1 MIVIDFKIAGV
12 EHISLSNS
20 SGDTI
25 IKPRVDAK
33 DIIFQQFDGNKIFC
47 IDDGNFVSVG
57 GNATAPGEI
66 RIYEDTDL
74 GTHYSG
80 FKVGNLTASIAY
92 QLPNADGSNSQVLT
106 TNGSGVLTWATASA
120 NTPSSADA
128 EALGSASLE
137 WADLFLA
144 DASTIQFGNDQDVI
158 LTHVADTGLLLSG
171 TNVIQFNDASQ
182 NIGAPTNAIL
192 DINAT
197 DEIELNAT
205 LVDVNANLDV
215 SGTITSGGVITG
227 TAFTAGSAVL
237 AEAELELLDGLTAGT
252 AIASKVVTTDASI
265 DTTGQRNLTISGEL
279 DAATLDISGAI
290 DIAGASQFSST
301 ITVGANDQGYDI
313 IIYGD
318 TASANLTWD
327 TSVDDLIFNGA
338 ARAVIPDGQLV
349 LGSTAVTSTAAELNL
364 LDNVSGLV
372 QADLTKLAA
381 LDATAA
387 EINLI
392 DGGTSTGT
400 TAVADADGIITND
413 GGTMRLTTAATF
425 KTYFQE
431 GISTAYDDLTAG
443 DAAVLITTSSGNIT
457 IDAAANDSDI
467 IFKGTDGGA
476 DKVFMTIDGSAGGDL
491 FLTGGLIDLKNDG
504 SAVSN
509 IKFYCESSNAHA
521 QTLIGAPHSES
532 ADNVLTLPGT
542 GGDARLVSTTSTA
555 TLTNKTLTS
564 PVINTG
570 TFGTS
575 ILPTSANGTTLG
587 SASKEFADLF
597 LSDGGQI
604 LFGAD
609 QDVTLTHVADVGLAL
624 KSIATADDKP
634 VKLTLQTGETDM
646 AANDV
651 IGAVDFQAPNEGT
664 GTDAILVAAGI
675 EAVAE
680 GDFSSSSNATSLV
693 FKTGA
698 SEAAAGKIKV
708 TSAGH
713 LFPMADD
720 SYDLGGASNQWRN
733 IYTGDLHLSNM
744 SKAEGNVVD
753 GTKGDWTIQEGSDE
767 LYLMN
772 NNSGKKYKFNLTEV

>member
-1 MIVIDFKIAGV
+1 
-12 EHISLSNS
+12 
-20 SGDTI
+20 
-25 IKPRVDAK
+25 
-33 DIIFQQFDGNKIFC
+33 
-47 IDDGNFVSVG
+47 
-57 GNATAPGEI
+57 
-66 RIYEDTDL
+66 
-74 GTHYSG
+74 
-80 FKVGNLTASIAY
+80 
-92 QLPNADGSNSQVLT
+92 
-106 TNGSGVLTWATASA
+106 
-120 NTPSSADA
+120 
-128 EALGSASLE
+128 
-137 WADLFLA
+137 
-144 DASTIQFGNDQDVI
+144 
-158 LTHVADTGLLLSG
+158 
-171 TNVIQFNDASQ
+171 
-182 NIGAPTNAIL
+182 
-192 DINAT
+192 
-197 DEIELNAT
+197 
-205 LVDVNANLDV
+205 
-215 SGTITSGGVITG
+215 
-227 TAFTAGSAVL
+227 
-237 AEAELELLDGLTAGT
+237 
-252 AIASKVVTTDASI
+252 VVTTDASI

-301 ITVGANDQGYDI
+301 ITVGANDKGYDI

-318 TASANLTWD
+318 TASANLTWH

-364 LDNVSGLV
+364 LDGVSGLV

-381 LDATAA
+381 LDATAT

-392 DGGTSTGT
+392 DGGTSAGT

-457 IDAAANDSDI
+457 IDAAASDSDI

-476 DKVFMTIDGSAGGDL
+476 DRVFMTIDGSAGGDL

-753 GTKGDWTIQEGSDE
+753 GTKGDWTIQEGADE